1 MLMKEISLNLPFNE
15 EIGELY
21 NLSNNGKEMLMQ
33 LEQAEKDAT
42 DIKNLKLGYNKIFG
56 YYIEVTKSNY
66 DLVPYRYIRK
76 QTLANCERFIT
87 EELKE
92 LENKIFDATTKRIN
106 LEYAIF
112 QQIRDSLTAQI
123 SRFQKSAL
131 NLSQLDVLN
140 SLATIA
146 IEYQYVRPNMNN
158 DNVISIKKGRHPIV
172 ERYANGEFISN
183 DALLDMD
190 KNNFAIIT
198 GPNMAGKSTY
208 MRQVALITV
217 MAHIGSFVPAE
228 QANITITDKVF
239 TRIGAADQ
247 LSEGKSTFMV
257 EMSELASIVNNAT
270 ENSLIIL
277 DEIGRGTSTIDGLS
291 IALATVMYIAKNLRS
306 KTMFATHYHQLSNLE
321 GRIDGVINYQIAV
334 SEDGEDVV
342 FLHTIKKGG
351 ADKSFGIYVAKL
363 AGLPF
368 GLIDTAKKVMEDLT
382 LAEDNIESVDT
393 DYQPKQ
399 EDNYKEKYMELK
411 NQLRTIDVDNM
422 TPLDALMT
430 LHNLV
435 KED

>member
-66 DLVPYRYIRK
+66 GLVPYRYIRK